1 MANRKVYVIVL
12 FIFAFNLIVAGTNEL
27 GIWDGDM
34 DHYTTNI
41 DSINASVREL
51 TSVNDIEN
59 TEETGIDFFGIA
71 GMVTKSFG
79 ILVMS
84 LAAVPLVGGLMYA
97 YGVPLEICAI
107 FQSLD
112 ILLMA
117 YLYIEFTSNR
127 SASR

>member
-1 MANRKVYVIVL
+1 MANRKVYTIVL
-12 FIFAFNLIVAGTNEL
+12 FIFAFNLIVSGTNEL
-27 GIWDGDM
+27 DIWDGDM
-34 DHYTTNI
+34 DSYGTNI
-41 DSINASVREL
+41 DTINASVTEL
-51 TSVNDIEN
+51 TDVADIEQ
-59 TEETGIDFFGIA
+59 TEEIGIDYFAIP
-71 GMVTKSFG
+71 GMVAKSFA
-79 ILVMS
+79 ILVLS

-117 YLYIEFTSNR
+117 YLYIEFTTNR